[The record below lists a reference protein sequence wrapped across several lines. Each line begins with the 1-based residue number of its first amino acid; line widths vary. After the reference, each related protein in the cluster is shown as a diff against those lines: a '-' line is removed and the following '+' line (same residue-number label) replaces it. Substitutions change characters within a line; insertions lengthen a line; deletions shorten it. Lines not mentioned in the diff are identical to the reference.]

1 MKATQGEPPYGN
13 KSERHRMSW
22 VGNNPVR
29 SAVTLQCGLSFAI
42 SKSLFQWNGCRFS
55 RESGLPGLTFTI
67 FQPYS
72 DFTLLYC
79 CRFIHA
85 PHWSLRHSDV
95 SCSSIPRPFSQTAC
109 TRFSSM
115 GKFQQRYVMRHSL
128 FASFFTLPL
137 LQVLVLAF
145 EYLPYLAVFPL
156 RNRIL
161 PAN

>member
-1 MKATQGEPPYGN
+1 MSVDFLATEQKAQYGQYSCEPN
-13 KSERHRMSW
+13 E
-22 VGNNPVR
+22 V
-29 SAVTLQCGLSFAI
+29 QLSRYFH
-42 SKSLFQWNGCRFS
+42 LD
-55 RESGLPGLTFTI
+55 ESDLAF
-67 FQPYS
+67 
-72 DFTLLYC
+72 
-79 CRFIHA
+79 
-85 PHWSLRHSDV
+85 
-95 SCSSIPRPFSQTAC
+95 
-109 TRFSSM
+109 M